1 MEIPIEPSP
10 PLDRADRSAPPVA
23 EMVIHCCELLRQRF
37 TDEELTPAGLV
48 IGCGN
53 GDEVVYMRHAFHR
66 QRVVGVDVKLMFSSA
81 ARRERCVVQADAKS
95 LPFQSGAFDFAA
107 AFHSLEHVGD
117 PRLALSEVSRVLRP
131 GGWLYVGVPNR
142 SRFVGYLGSPDAT
155 TWQKIVWNLMDW
167 RARLRGR
174 FENALGAH
182 AGFERTE
189 LVNLLREHFD
199 SIQVLTEEFIRF
211 KYNGRLP
218 QFLLNMLLA
227 PGIVNYSAPA
237 HYVVCQK
244 PG

>member
-1 MEIPIEPSP
+1 MEIPVEPSP

-66 QRVVGVDVKLMFSSA
+66 QRVVGADVKLMFSSA
-81 ARRERCVVQADAKS
+81 ARLERCVVQADARS
-95 LPFQSGAFDFAA
+95 LPFQSGAFDFVA

-131 GGWLYVGVPNR
+131 GAWLYLGVPNK
-142 SRFVGYLGSPDAT
+142 SRFVGYLGSPDVT
-155 TWQKIVWNLMDW
+155 PWQKIVWNLMDW

-174 FENALGAH
+174 FENPLGAH

-227 PGIVNYSAPA
+227 PGIVNHSAPA

-244 PG
+244 PR

>member
-1 MEIPIEPSP
+1 MEIPVEPSP

-53 GDEVVYMRHAFHR
+53 GDEVIYMRHAFHR

-81 ARRERCVVQADAKS
+81 ARLERCVVQADARS
-95 LPFQSGAFDFAA
+95 LPFQSGAFDFVA

-131 GGWLYVGVPNR
+131 GAWLYLGVPNK
-142 SRFVGYLGSPDAT
+142 SRFVGYLGSPDVT
-155 TWQKIVWNLMDW
+155 PWQKIVWNLMDW

-174 FENALGAH
+174 FENPLGAH

-227 PGIVNYSAPA
+227 PGIVNHSAPA

-244 PG
+244 PR